1 MNSDFIVKFREE
13 ARTIAKFNHANIIK
27 VYDIE
32 ERFQTLFIMMEH
44 LDGMSLRALLN
55 RMVKLSPLQ
64 VVDYLLQICAGL
76 QYAHGMD
83 IVHQDIKPGNIF
95 VLPNGKIKI
104 LDFGLAC
111 PCGSENFLTG
121 TPFYMSPEQIDCLP
135 VDARTD
141 IFALGLMAYE
151 MVTDQR
157 PFKEEDGWKAMDL
170 CLKQDIPDPAEI
182 EPDLPVALREFMIK
196 ACSRDPDQRYQ
207 NVAEIIRDLQHL
219 TENSGRT
226 KRADYSENRKVAT
239 MFLLYKDEHQP
250 ALSRMME
257 DFCNSVNLLGVDC
270 KAPEFNG
277 LNVDSQ
283 MDYLQN
289 W

>member
-1 MNSDFIVKFREE
+1 
-13 ARTIAKFNHANIIK
+13 
-27 VYDIE
+27 
-32 ERFQTLFIMMEH
+32 
-44 LDGMSLRALLN
+44 
-55 RMVKLSPLQ
+55 
-64 VVDYLLQICAGL
+64 
-76 QYAHGMD
+76 
-83 IVHQDIKPGNIF
+83 
-95 VLPNGKIKI
+95 
-104 LDFGLAC
+104 
-111 PCGSENFLTG
+111 
-121 TPFYMSPEQIDCLP
+121 
-135 VDARTD
+135 
-141 IFALGLMAYE
+141 
-151 MVTDQR
+151 
-157 PFKEEDGWKAMDL
+157 
-170 CLKQDIPDPAEI
+170 
-182 EPDLPVALREFMIK
+182 MIK

-270 KAPEFNG
+270 RAPEFNG

-283 MDYLQN
+283 MDYFQN